1 MARQLLKFVIA
12 LAIAMTVV
20 VVVRMFAIT
29 VYTVPAPLGQGL
41 RTGDRVVVNKLAR
54 SRAPHRGDLIVFTV
68 SGDAPSVSLIGPP
81 QEIGQVVN
89 LPGDTIAISTRR
101 YVIPLRCCDRCPCRD
116 CRLYLVETGHGKRIV
131 YKHQIVGK
139 AVPLFR

>member
-12 LAIAMTVV
+12 LAIAMAVV
-20 VVVRMFAIT
+20 MVVRVFAIT
-29 VYTVPAPLGQGL
+29 IYTVPAPLGQGL
-41 RTGDRVVVNKLAR
+41 RTGDRVVVNKLVR
-54 SRAPHRGDLIVFTV
+54 SRAPRRGDLIVFTV
-68 SGDAPSVSLIGPP
+68 SGEAPAVSLIGPP
-81 QEIGQVVN
+81 QELGLVVN
-89 LPGDTIAISTRR
+89 LPGDTIAVSARR

-116 CRLYLVETGHGKRIV
+116 CRLYLVETGHGKRLV

>member
-12 LAIAMTVV
+12 LAIAMAVV
-20 VVVRMFAIT
+20 VVVRVFAIT
-29 VYTVPAPLGQGL
+29 IYTVPAPLGQGL
-41 RTGDRVVVNKLAR
+41 RTGDRVVVNKLVR
-54 SRAPHRGDLIVFTV
+54 SRAPRRGDLIVFTV

-81 QEIGQVVN
+81 QELGLVVN
-89 LPGDTIAISTRR
+89 LPGDTIVISSRR

-116 CRLYLVETGHGKRIV
+116 CRLYLVETGHGKRLV